1 MEGCVMLGMNVFI
14 VGPKEMMP
22 KKEAV
27 EIAENLATQYG
38 GKLTITNNMEE
49 AFKDADIV
57 YTDSW
62 MSYHISKD
70 EEKIRLQTL
79 MPYQVTTEK
88 MNLTRENSI
97 FMNCLPAM
105 RGNEQTAEVID
116 DEKHSVVF
124 DEAENRLHA
133 HKAIMLRLLNLA

>member
-1 MEGCVMLGMNVFI
+1 
-14 VGPKEMMP
+14 MMP
-22 KKEAV
+22 KTENV
-27 EIAENLATQYG
+27 EIAEKLAKQYG
-38 GKLTITNNMEE
+38 GKLTVTNDMDL

-70 EEKIRLQTL
+70 EKEARLKVL
-79 MPYQVTTEK
+79 MPYQVTSEM
-88 MNLTRENSI
+88 MNKTKEDSI

-105 RGNEQTAEVID
+105 RGQEQTAEVID

-133 HKAIMLRLLNLA
+133 HKAIMLRLLGLA

>member
-1 MEGCVMLGMNVFI
+1 MLGMDVFV

-27 EIAENLATQYG
+27 EIAEKLSAEYG
-38 GKLTITNNMEE
+38 GTITVTNDMDE

-62 MSYHISKD
+62 MSYHISK
-70 EEKIRLQTL
+70 EEMDSRLKTL
-79 MPYQVTTEK
+79 APYQVNTEK
-88 MNLTRENSI
+88 MNLTKEDSI

-105 RGNEQTAEVID
+105 RGHEQTAEVID
-116 DEKHSVVF
+116 DETHSVVF